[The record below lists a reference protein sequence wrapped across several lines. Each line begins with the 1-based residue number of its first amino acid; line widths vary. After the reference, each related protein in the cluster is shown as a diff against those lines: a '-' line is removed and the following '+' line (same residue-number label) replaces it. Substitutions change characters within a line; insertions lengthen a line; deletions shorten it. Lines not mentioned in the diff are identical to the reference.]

1 MKKEITAEY
10 MHKLLKDGAFKD
22 VDLSRLATMSDD
34 ERRVFT
40 IEQADRL
47 LGEHPYG
54 DMMRWFMG
62 QFFEDEFELRDD
74 NPLCEEQSVLAQWY
88 IALADL
94 GWCLITHLPFD
105 LNSIEPGLGTHAED
119 PAQDYTINNEQLTA
133 WLRSTPYKRVAAL
146 VARIILERE
155 YERVVG
161 HFDAAQDYY
170 AEHCHSGSLNV
181 QQTEQ
186 CEAFV
191 TNVLDAIATVL
202 SHQQRGRELG
212 LDDDGLE
219 VVDALWG
226 WMPHDYDADC
236 VAATREICKAAEAA
250 MPAPTV
256 IRSRNG
262 FALFQKPVMEQM
274 EAIARKHDL
283 DIDLTDKYSITMGYL
298 TDWLYRKYMGKEIE
312 HDSPLDGL
320 QEF

>member
-47 LGEHPYG
+47 LGAQGYG

-62 QFFEDEFELRDD
+62 QFFDDEFELRDD
-74 NPLCEEQSVLAQWY
+74 NPLCEEESLLAQWY

-119 PAQDYTINNEQLTA
+119 PEQDYTIDNERLTS
-133 WLRSTPYKRVAAL
+133 WLRTTPYKRVAAL
-146 VARIILERE
+146 VARIMLERE
-155 YERVVG
+155 YDRVVA

-181 QQTEQ
+181 QKTEE

-191 TNVLDAIATVL
+191 TSVLDAIATVL

-236 VAATREICKAAEAA
+236 VAATREICEAAEAA

-262 FALFQKPVMEQM
+262 FALFQKPVIQQM

-320 QEF
+320 QDF